1 VETEAQQ
8 GKAFFD
14 AAQAAGVRHFVYTSV
29 ARGGFVPTAVP
40 HFASKH
46 AIEAHIR
53 TTARDT
59 NWTVLQPVAFMDNLL
74 AGGFQ
79 ARAFF
84 TSLKYYLGQKPLQY
98 IAAEDIGKFAA
109 RVLAV
114 RALVAVTFAVD
125 AHAAHTGP
133 SQVPRRERRAR
144 GGLAA
149 RRGRAA
155 DLQRAQRR
163 ELRDAPGLHRVHLQR
178 VGDARAR
185 EDDEVVP
192 RHGERRVLS
201 TAVRALTGFS
211 EQGFAAD
218 SVAQTKR
225 AFPDVMDFET
235 WVKQTLARK

>member
-1 VETEAQQ
+1 MAPQRILVTGATGQQGGACLNALLAQPGAYELYALTRSARSPAAQKLAARGVHLVEGNMAAPGAVLAQVPAPLDGIFYVSVFSGPGQTGTPFLLVLRETASPTRARTVETEERQ

-53 TTARDT
+53 TAARDT
-59 NWTVLQPVAFMDNLL
+59 NWTVLQPVAFMDNML
-74 AGGFQ
+74 AGGLQ

-98 IAAEDIGKFAA
+98 IAAADIGKFAA

-133 SQVPRRERRAR
+133 
-144 GGLAA
+144 G
-149 RRGRAA
+149 
-155 DLQRAQRR
+155 
-163 ELRDAPGLHRVHLQR
+163 
-178 VGDARAR
+178 
-185 EDDEVVP
+185 
-192 RHGERRVLS
+192 
-201 TAVRALTGFS
+201 
-211 EQGFAAD
+211 
-218 SVAQTKR
+218 
-225 AFPDVMDFET
+225 
-235 WVKQTLARK
+235 